1 MTYAPLAQTRAQNDK
16 AAADAVKNKGL
27 PLLTERSL
35 TFTTSEATWLS
46 LDLSP
51 DGQTI
56 VFELLGDLYTL
67 PITGGEATRITSG
80 QAYDM
85 QPAFSPDGKKLVF
98 ISDRNGSENVWVANA
113 DGTKPR
119 AITTTERENY
129 MSPTWAPDGEYVIA
143 AKGAQL
149 WIYHE
154 SGGSGVQM
162 TGVTSGPAPAAG
174 AGRCRG
180 AGDPRSR
187 VRQGPAVPLGE
198 RARQRARRIDDAPG
212 RRRVAGR
219 LRSAHPPR
227 SSARVVG
234 PYQIA
239 QLDRENGRLLVRT
252 HEHEGAF
259 RPVPSPDGKWL
270 VYSTR
275 HDARQALKLID
286 LSTGE
291 DRWLTMDVQRD
302 DSQGGGARDRD
313 VYPKSAFTPDSKSLI
328 TSYDGKIWRVAVPTG
343 EAVEIPFTAKVDQ
356 QTRSAREV
364 RLSDRRREAA
374 GCRRSAARVRRRTA
388 SESSSRRSIV
398 CGSPICRRAAARRRR
413 SPPQRA
419 ATRAR
424 SRSRAPTADRRQAGC
439 GRRRRSPPPKPPPKP
454 AAEAPPAP
462 VPTIRNA
469 RRLTTGTDVEHGPVW
484 SPDGQFIAYV
494 TWNDDDGGRIYRVR
508 ADGSGQPERLTPV
521 AAFYDKLT
529 YSRDGSRLIGVRG
542 SKMHRL
548 RTLEDFGD
556 HSGSAELEY
565 VWLPAAGGT
574 VTRIAWVAG
583 GSTEQ
588 GREAPHV
595 GPDAGPRLRLGRIRG
610 TAVDA
615 LRRHRHQADRQGHGA
630 GAAAAAGRAAGSAA
644 DAGRSHPL
652 A

>member
-1 MTYAPLAQTRAQNDK
+1 MLMTYAPLAQTRAQNDK

-51 DGQTI
+51 DGRTI

-67 PITGGEATRITSG
+67 PVSGGEATRITSG

-119 AITTTERENY
+119 AITTTERDNY
-129 MSPTWAPDGEYVIA
+129 MSPAWAPDGEYVIA

-149 WIYHE
+149 WMYHE

-162 TGVTSGPAPAAG
+162 TGVTSRPAPAG
-174 AGRCRG
+174 GR
-180 AGDPRSR
+180 AAAPAPAIL
-187 VRQGPAVPLGE
+187 GPAFGTGSRKSLWVNVRGTRPPG
-198 RARQRARRIDDAPG
+198 IDHAPG
-212 RRRVAGR
+212 RGRIAAR
-219 LRSAHPPR
+219 LRPAYAAR

-259 RPVPSPDGKWL
+259 RPIPSPDGKWL

-275 HDARQALKLID
+275 YDARQALKLID

-356 QTRSAREV
+356 QLGPLVKFDYPIDDEKLEVSQIRGARPSPDGQRV
-364 RLSDRRREAA
+364 VFTALDRLWIADLPQGRGTKKEKPA
-374 GCRRSAARVRRRTA
+374 GCRRHQAGGEKPDKPTPTRSRMPTDAEAC
-388 SESSSRRSIV
+388 RRSN
-398 CGSPICRRAAARRRR
+398 GEAGGRTARRRR
-413 SPPQRA
+413 RRS
-419 ATRAR
+419 ATR
-424 SRSRAPTADRRQAGC
+424 
-439 GRRRRSPPPKPPPKP
+439 
-454 AAEAPPAP
+454 
-462 VPTIRNA
+462 
-469 RRLTTGTDVEHGPVW
+469 
-484 SPDGQFIAYV
+484 
-494 TWNDDDGGRIYRVR
+494 
-508 ADGSGQPERLTPV
+508 
-521 AAFYDKLT
+521 
-529 YSRDGSRLIGVRG
+529 
-542 SKMHRL
+542 
-548 RTLEDFGD
+548 
-556 HSGSAELEY
+556 
-565 VWLPAAGGT
+565 
-574 VTRIAWVAG
+574 
-583 GSTEQ
+583 
-588 GREAPHV
+588 
-595 GPDAGPRLRLGRIRG
+595 
-610 TAVDA
+610 
-615 LRRHRHQADRQGHGA
+615 GA
-630 GAAAAAGRAAGSAA
+630 
-644 DAGRSHPL
+644 
-652 A
+652 

>member
-1 MTYAPLAQTRAQNDK
+1 
-16 AAADAVKNKGL
+16 
-27 PLLTERSL
+27 
-35 TFTTSEATWLS
+35 
-46 LDLSP
+46 
-51 DGQTI
+51 
-56 VFELLGDLYTL
+56 
-67 PITGGEATRITSG
+67 
-80 QAYDM
+80 M

-129 MSPTWAPDGEYVIA
+129 MSPMWAPDGEYVIA

-154 SGGSGVQM
+154 SGGTGVQM
-162 TGVTSGPAPAAG
+162 TGVTSGPPRRRAALAAP
-174 AGRCRG
+174 R
-180 AGDPRSR
+180 PRRRRSSAP
-187 VRQGPAVPLGE
+187 VIWQGPAVALG
-198 RARQRARRIDDAPG
+198 QRPRHRPPGIDDTPDRG
-212 RRRVAGR
+212 RVASG
-219 LRSAHPPR
+219 LRSAYAA
-227 SSARVVG
+227 SQFAARVVG

-252 HEHEGAF
+252 HEREGAF

-275 HDARQALKLID
+275 YDARQALKLID

-328 TSYDGKIWRVAVPTG
+328 TSYDGKIWRVSVPAG

-356 QTRSAREV
+356 QLGPLVKFDYPIDDDKLRVSQIRGARPSPDGKRIAFTALD
-364 RLSDRRREAA
+364 RLWIADLPQGRGTKKEKPAAA
-374 GCRRSAARVRRRTA
+374 GDTAAKPGEGTRT
-388 SESSSRRSIV
+388 SRPRQA
-398 CGSPICRRAAARRRR
+398 GATRRR
-413 SPPQRA
+413 SLPPNRP
-419 ATRAR
+419 R
-424 SRSRAPTADRRQAGC
+424 SQ
-439 GRRRRSPPPKPPPKP
+439 RRSC
-454 AAEAPPAP
+454 AAP

-469 RRLTTGTDVEHGPVW
+469 RRLTTGSDVEHGPVW

-548 RTLEDFGD
+548 RTLEDFGS

-565 VWLPAAGGT
+565 VWLPATGGT
-574 VTRIAWVAG
+574 VSRIAWAAG
-583 GSTEQ
+583 GSTQQ

-595 GPDAGPRLRLGRIRG
+595 GPDADRVYVWAGSEGLLSMRYDGTDIKTIVKVTAPAPPPLPGAPRVRRRRRTKSSCRR
-610 TAVDA
+610 TASA
-615 LRRHRHQADRQGHGA
+615 RSCA
-630 GAAAAAGRAAGSAA
+630 RAATST
-644 DAGRSHPL
+644 
-652 A
+652 